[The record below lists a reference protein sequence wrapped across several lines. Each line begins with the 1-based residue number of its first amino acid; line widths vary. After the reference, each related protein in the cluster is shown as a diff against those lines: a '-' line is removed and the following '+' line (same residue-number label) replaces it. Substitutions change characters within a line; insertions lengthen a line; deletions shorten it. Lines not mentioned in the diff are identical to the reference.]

1 MTPWGKFI
9 IYTAVLSY
17 LMDDVTFA
25 YQVSSTNFESI
36 AGSILFSGNI
46 CRLKALSAEQIYLRY
61 IDKKDSEKR
70 FAVMAYIIEA
80 ISSAKEALSFY
91 RGEFNGEHVGFENK
105 YGMGLQNFHLGYLY
119 DKYAD

>member
-105 YGMGLQNFHLGYLY
+105 YGMGL
-119 DKYAD
+119 